1 MRAFYRY
8 LVTIRVTEAVCCK
21 LPLVPLI
28 VNVNV
33 PVLFPAVTVIVEL
46 PDVFTDGGLKLAE
59 APPVN
64 PLTLNVTVPAKAPD
78 GVTVTV

>member
-1 MRAFYRY
+1 M
-8 LVTIRVTEAVCCK
+8 LVTPYLFTTKVTDVECCK
-21 LPLVPLI
+21 APLVPVI

-33 PVLFPAVTVIVEL
+33 PRWFPAVTVRVEL
-46 PDVFTDGGLKLAE
+46 PDVSTDGGSKLAV

-64 PLTLNVTVPAKAPD
+64 ALRLNVTVPVNPPD